1 MRSNLYWVRRMFVVA
16 VMGCLPL
23 CPEFAT
29 AGVTINL
36 GLGKSIVLSSVLQ
49 TTGKT
54 VQIGDDVFGNFQFSY
69 VDTDGIASDNFR
81 ASDVV
86 LKALQDQFGYGFSL
100 QMPLSAS
107 GDVVKDVVVE
117 FSVKETDPGMP
128 ISDDHLQMDAETTG
142 KGLAD
147 TSETIFT
154 GGFGVGSI
162 GSMDVNTSGALDSS
176 VKFSVPECM
185 IYVEKD
191 ILVTG
196 NSDCRDAATICSIEQ
211 EFSQI
216 PEPSTWM
223 LVGLG
228 LLGVLKCHSVR
239 RRAR

>member
-1 MRSNLYWVRRMFVVA
+1 MCVVA
-16 VMGCLPL
+16 VVGFLPL

-29 AGVTINL
+29 ASTITNL
-36 GLGKSIVLSSVLQ
+36 SLGRSIVLSSVLQ
-49 TTGKT
+49 TTGES
-54 VQIGDDVFGNFQFSY
+54 VQIGDKLFGNFQFSY
-69 VDTDGIASDNFR
+69 VDTDGIARDDLQASNVVIR
-81 ASDVV
+81 ALEDR
-86 LKALQDQFGYGFSL
+86 FGYGFSL
-100 QMPLSAS
+100 RMPLSAS

-117 FSVKETDPGMP
+117 FSVQALDPGML
-128 ISDDHLQMDAETTG
+128 ISDAHLDMQAEATG

-154 GGFGVGSI
+154 GGFGADPI
-162 GSMDVNTSGALDSS
+162 GSMDVSTSGALCSS
-176 VKFSVPECM
+176 VAFSVPQSM

-196 NSDCRDAATICSIEQ
+196 NGHCHDAATICSIKQ
-211 EFSQI
+211 SFSQV

-239 RRAR
+239 HRAG